1 MRAVFRFYYPKFSIL
16 PVLRTPKPALQ
27 ALLIR
32 PKSFSSSSRMSSQP
46 PHPLLMIPGKL
57 YLPNF
62 SEVDFVLTRIQQ
74 GPIEFHD
81 DVLASMSHPSMS
93 HVGMPFVNVFGES
106 LELFRELLKADKDA
120 QPFVVAGSGTLG
132 WDMVASNLCEKG
144 DNALV
149 LHTGYNSPL
158 CPPAIY

>member
-1 MRAVFRFYYPKFSIL
+1 ML
-16 PVLRTPKPALQ
+16 
-27 ALLIR
+27 
-32 PKSFSSSSRMSSQP
+32 
-46 PHPLLMIPGKL
+46 
-57 YLPNF
+57 
-62 SEVDFVLTRIQQ
+62 

-106 LELFRELLKADKDA
+106 LELFRQVLKGDKDT

-149 LHTGYNSPL
+149 LHTGYIRFRL
-158 CPPAIY
+158 GLIG

>member
-1 MRAVFRFYYPKFSIL
+1 LAAG
-16 PVLRTPKPALQ
+16 PV
-27 ALLIR
+27 
-32 PKSFSSSSRMSSQP
+32 
-46 PHPLLMIPGKL
+46 
-57 YLPNF
+57 
-62 SEVDFVLTRIQQ
+62 
-74 GPIEFHD
+74 EFHD

-106 LELFRELLKADKDA
+106 LELFRKVLQGATDT

-149 LHTGYNSPL
+149 LHTGYFSRL
-158 CPPAIY
+158 QMSLDRACD